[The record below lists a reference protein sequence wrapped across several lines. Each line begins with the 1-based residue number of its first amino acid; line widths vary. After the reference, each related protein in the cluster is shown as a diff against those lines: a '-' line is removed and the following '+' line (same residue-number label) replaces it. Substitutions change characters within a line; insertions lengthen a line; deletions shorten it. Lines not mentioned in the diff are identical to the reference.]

1 MSPPSRTAPGA
12 LFSAESQAPTGS
24 RQALETLVEPFD
36 PHAARP
42 AATNATAHAAPS
54 FDTLMLGRYVMT
66 PAVPADGPSGRH
78 LDENFGIDFDSQGRM
93 FVRALRG
100 GGRRLSAP

>member
-1 MSPPSRTAPGA
+1 VKQELICVSPPRRTAPGA

-24 RQALETLVEPFD
+24 RQALETLVDPLD

-54 FDTLMLGRYVMT
+54 FT
-66 PAVPADGPSGRH
+66 PSC
-78 LDENFGIDFDSQGRM
+78 
-93 FVRALRG
+93 
-100 GGRRLSAP
+100 